1 MEDIDKKAAFHQLR
15 LSPVGHQVDRE
26 ILPAYLICWLQ
37 DEVVT
42 CVGNNH
48 PDRHLVPMMMFDSF
62 QIFTIPRLHFSIC
75 LLRMCSSS
83 RSVFRL
89 FHVFCYS
96 LFSMFHARSVVRGC
110 NNFKCQHV
118 IYIRTSWSQGL
129 RVTRVLRDLGAHP
142 WVDQYV
148 HKKNLISV
156 YMISICINSEGS

>member
-48 PDRHLVPMMMFDSF
+48 PDRHLVPDVCFFPDLYYS
-62 QIFTIPRLHFSIC
+62 TAYHFSIG

-96 LFSMFHARSVVRGC
+96 LFTMFHARSVVRGC
-110 NNFKCQHV
+110 NNFKRQHV
-118 IYIRTSWSQGL
+118 IYIRTSWSQGI
-129 RVTRVLRDLGAHP
+129 RVTLVLRDLGAHP

-156 YMISICINSEGS
+156 YMIFIHLTMHQ